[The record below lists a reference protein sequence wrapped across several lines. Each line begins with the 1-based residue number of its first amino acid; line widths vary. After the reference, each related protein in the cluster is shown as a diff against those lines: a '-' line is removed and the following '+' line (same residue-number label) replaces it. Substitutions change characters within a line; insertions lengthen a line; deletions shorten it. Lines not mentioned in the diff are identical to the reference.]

1 LEEGAMPEGLDHR
14 QEFTRVHMSRGQLGL
29 DIIVVGSPAMIE
41 SKLGTQEK
49 ELLRG

>member
-1 LEEGAMPEGLDHR
+1 V

-29 DIIVVGSPAMIE
+29 DIIVVGSPSSIE
-41 SKLGTQEK
+41 GKLGRTQQ